1 MAIKFNQFQS
11 KIEEIYT
18 PRAED
23 EKRFASKH
31 VVAITKDAA
40 GNDPDFATKGVKKGK
55 RLADRDDEESKKVYE
70 YNYSYPV
77 PNQIAYEDDDENEPE
92 EPEEDEKEV
101 DYEGEMAKAELRAI
115 ATKAGALAQM
125 MDDEMDLEAWLQSK
139 ISVAKKDIDAVYDYV
154 VFSMMPRM
162 NSEQFEAAVEM
173 ISEQALDEVLK
184 KSDKAG
190 KWISDFVHSDNPKFK
205 GKSKKQRMKQ
215 ALAAYY
221 AKQRNEEVEH
231 IDEAKMVDA
240 YSKERNDDSKKL
252 SDWSKE
258 KLTRHLKIPHG
269 SHSSSSIR
277 DEHQRRLKTGEYKM
291 QKEEI
296 ELDEA
301 KRGRPRKDG
310 STKPGDDDGGRE
322 HIVVQLRKSV
332 NLRGQKDVE
341 FNSGEKHQVSV
352 DHAKKALQMHD
363 SMKKSEDKQDFAARL
378 AKSHGSFKD
387 AIAGK
392 PPEPKKPKITLAKFA
407 GKK

>member
-77 PNQIAYEDDDENEPE
+77 PNQIAYEDEDENEPE
-92 EPEEDEKEV
+92 EPEVEKEV

-162 NSEQFEAAVEM
+162 NSEQFEAAIEM

-184 KSDKAG
+184 KSDSAG

-221 AKQRNEEVEH
+221 AKQRNEEVEL
-231 IDEAKMVDA
+231 DEAN
-240 YSKERNDDSKKL
+240 NDKHFEKQSKKMQDAINL
-252 SDWSKE
+252 
-258 KLTRHLKIPHG
+258 HLRKGKSYADAVKAAKVHV
-269 SHSSSSIR
+269 
-277 DEHQRRLKTGEYKM
+277 
-291 QKEEI
+291 KEES
-296 ELDEA
+296 ELHEA

-310 STKPGDDDGGRE
+310 SSKPGDDDGGRE

-392 PPEPKKPKITLAKFA
+392 PAEPKKPKITLAKFA